1 MNGYNL
7 RGVGVKREVDQ
18 CQLLKAGDEKAVQ
31 DVPRGEGRDSLDVDC
46 LGRRDSREP

>member
-7 RGVGVKREVDQ
+7 RGDGVKREADQ
-18 CQLLKAGDEKAVQ
+18 CHLLKAGDEKAVQ
-31 DVPRGEGRDSLDVDC
+31 DVPRRDSLDVDC